1 METGLKGKVVLLA
14 GASQGMG
21 RAAAQAFAA
30 EGAIVAISART
41 EDKLQKAA
49 DEIRKSTGAEVFARS
64 FDVSYQAAVER
75 FVADVVKKY
84 GSVDVCV
91 ANAAGPPAKTFLQ
104 VSLEEWHK
112 AFEMNFMSVVNL
124 AREVIPHMQKNKWGR
139 LITITSTSV
148 RQPIPDLILSSAI
161 RPAVV
166 GLVKTLAGEFGKDGI
181 TCNNVAPGYTATERL
196 AEVAGPRA
204 RAAGVSEDEIRARWA
219 ADVPLRRLG
228 HPQEI
233 ADAIVWLASDRA
245 SYITGQTLLV
255 DGGIYKGM

>member
-1 METGLKGKVVLLA
+1 MDTGLKGKVVLVA

-21 RAAAQAFAA
+21 FATAKAFAA
-30 EGAIVAISART
+30 ESAIVAMCART
-41 EDKLQKAA
+41 ENKLQAA
-49 DEIRKSTGAEVFARS
+49 AAEIRKSTSAEVYAEA
-64 FDVSYQAAVER
+64 FDVCYQAAVEK
-75 FVADVVKKY
+75 FVKDVVAKY
-84 GSVDVCV
+84 GRVDVCV

-104 VSLEEWHK
+104 ATHEDWHV

-166 GLVKTLAGEFGKDGI
+166 GLVKSLAIEFGKDGI
-181 TCNNVAPGYTATERL
+181 TANNIAPGYTATERL
-196 AEVAGPRA
+196 VELAASRSK
-204 RAAGVSEDEIRARWA
+204 AAGVSEAEIRERWA
-219 ADVPLRRLG
+219 NEIPMRRLG
-228 HPQEI
+228 EPSEI
-233 ADAIVWLASDRA
+233 ADAIVWLASERA
-245 SYITGQTLLV
+245 SYVTGQTILV

>member
-41 EDKLQKAA
+41 EDKLQQAA
-49 DEIRKSTGAEVFARS
+49 KEIRKSTGAEVFAQA
-64 FDVSYQAAVER
+64 FDVSYQAAVEK
-75 FVADVVKKY
+75 FVADVVTKY
-84 GSVDVCV
+84 GRVDVCV

-124 AREVIPHMQKNKWGR
+124 AREVIPQMQKNKWGR

-166 GLVKTLAGEFGKDGI
+166 GLVKSLAIEFGKDGI
-181 TCNNVAPGYTATERL
+181 TANNVAPGYTATERL
-196 AEVAGPRA
+196 TELAGSRSK
-204 RAAGVSEDEIRARWA
+204 AAGVAEKEIYDRWA
-219 ADVPLRRLG
+219 NEVPLRRVG
-228 HPQEI
+228 KPEEI
-233 ADAIVWLASDRA
+233 ADAIVWLASERA
-245 SYITGQTLLV
+245 SYITGQTVLV